1 MTKLLLRR
9 LGQGVL
15 VIFVL
20 ETITF
25 MRREIENRRT
35 QVDCEW
41 QERPLPL
48 IDGDP
53 KQLKQAFFNII
64 KNALQA
70 MTGGGTLRIAGF
82 ADEEFLTL
90 EFSDGG
96 KGITADELTGLFV
109 PFHTTKAT
117 GNGLGMMIIERVC
130 REHGAEFGVE
140 SLPDKG
146 TCVSLRFPLG
156 GKRMRVLP
164 S

>member
-1 MTKLLLRR
+1 MY
-9 LGQGVL
+9 
-15 VIFVL
+15 
-20 ETITF
+20 
-25 MRREIENRRT
+25 
-35 QVDCEW
+35 
-41 QERPLPL
+41 
-48 IDGDP
+48 
-53 KQLKQAFFNII
+53 II

-109 PFHTTKAT
+109 PFHTPKPT